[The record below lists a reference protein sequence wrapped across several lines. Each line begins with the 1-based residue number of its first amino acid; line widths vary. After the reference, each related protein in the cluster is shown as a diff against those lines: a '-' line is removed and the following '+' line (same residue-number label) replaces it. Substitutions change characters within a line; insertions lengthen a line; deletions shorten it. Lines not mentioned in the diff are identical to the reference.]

1 LHHFNICKVLG
12 KGSFGKVLLVE
23 LKNKEE
29 FYAMKCLKKDV
40 ILEDDDT
47 ECTFIER
54 RVLILSSQC
63 PFLCQLFCSF
73 QTNEYLFF
81 VMEYLNGGDLMHH
94 IQAVKKFDESR
105 TRFYACEIIIALQ
118 FLHSKEIIYSKC
130 GSTGGEFEPNLN
142 DEILESFIL
151 S

>member
-1 LHHFNICKVLG
+1 MFFLYFHCLKIILKKKL
-12 KGSFGKVLLVE
+12 KVLLVE

-29 FYAMKCLKKDV
+29 YYAMKCLKKDV

-73 QTNEYLFF
+73 QTN
-81 VMEYLNGGDLMHH
+81 
-94 IQAVKKFDESR
+94 VKKKIF
-105 TRFYACEIIIALQ
+105 
-118 FLHSKEIIYSKC
+118 FLS
-130 GSTGGEFEPNLN
+130 
-142 DEILESFIL
+142 
-151 S
+151 

>member
-1 LHHFNICKVLG
+1 VLNASDGPPRAYKLQNFAMHKVLG

-23 LKNKEE
+23 LRGRQQY
-29 FYAMKCLKKDV
+29 FAMKCLKKDV

-54 RVLILSSQC
+54 RVLILSSEC

-81 VMEYLNGGDLMHH
+81 VMEYLNGGDLMYTKHTE
-94 IQAVKKFDESR
+94 QV
-105 TRFYACEIIIALQ
+105 IAAD
-118 FLHSKEIIYSKC
+118 SAYI
-130 GSTGGEFEPNLN
+130 LN
-142 DEILESFIL
+142 
-151 S
+151 